1 MLYQPKMLV
10 FDILGMKLSLS
21 GDLRTPLMNPTL
33 KFKSLCII
41 LIWRE
46 GHLAL
51 EVVVSGRNVLSR
63 DTFYFIL

>member
-1 MLYQPKMLV
+1 MLV

-33 KFKSLCII
+33 KFISLCII

-63 DTFYFIL
+63 DTFYCIL